1 MKSPNPINL
10 ACALLFLATPSLRAE
25 FLVLRI
31 GENTAER
38 ISQWVITVAAVVVFL
53 TLKGSRNKGGE
64 GS

>member
-1 MKSPNPINL
+1 MKRPNPITL
-10 ACALLFLATPSLRAE
+10 VSALLLLAAPSLRAE

-38 ISQWVITVAAVVVFL
+38 ISHWVIAVAAVIVIL